1 MPDGVER
8 LQLQPMKSIQPA
20 RGLGHIFFWYDNW
33 RLAGRIRSRMLAGG
47 FVERPL
53 ADDRVHCFLCDDIET
68 CLPILSTILTDRE
81 KRQVSLLISE
91 SPKPDL
97 FEFGQLKTV
106 EEHETQLLALWMGD
120 MLMDRRYRSLMQP
133 IVHAK
138 NLQHVLGYEFLIRGL
153 HTDGTDI
160 PAPTLFGTAEK
171 CGMLYALDM
180 AAGESATRT
189 ARMHNLQGDV
199 FVNVLPRTIGDE
211 AGLDAWLQA
220 VLAAAEVNP
229 EQIVFELVESQQ
241 LADSNALKNL
251 VRKLHDQGIRV
262 ALDDF
267 GSGFNNLVG
276 LVEVAPDYIKIDKSL
291 IDDVSSDHRKLHL
304 VANLID
310 AAKGSDIQVIAEGI
324 EDAET
329 AERLVSVGVDYLQ
342 GYYIGYP
349 KDEPVKQTP
358 IAV

>member
-1 MPDGVER
+1 MANV
-8 LQLQPMKSIQPA
+8 QPV

-33 RLAGRIRSRMLAGG
+33 RLAARVRSRMLANG
-47 FVERPL
+47 FVECPL
-53 ADDRVHCFLCDDIET
+53 EDDRVHCFLCDDLET
-68 CLPILSTILTDRE
+68 CLPILSNFLTARE
-81 KRQVSLLISE
+81 KRQVSVLVSE
-91 SPKPDL
+91 SSNPSIL
-97 FEFGQLKTV
+97 EFGRLKTI
-106 EEHETQLLALWMGD
+106 EQHETQLLALWLGD
-120 MLMDRRYRSLMQP
+120 LLMDRRYRSLMQP
-133 IVHAK
+133 IVHA
-138 NLQHVLGYEFLIRGL
+138 NNQNDVMGYEFLIRGL

-160 PAPTLFGTAEK
+160 PAPTLFGTAET
-171 CGMLYALDM
+171 CDMLYALDM

-189 ARMHNLQGDV
+189 ARLHNIREDV

-220 VLAAAEVNP
+220 VLAAAEVAP

-251 VRKLHDQGIRV
+251 VKKLHDQGIRV

-276 LVEVAPDYIKIDKSL
+276 LIEVAPDYIKIDKSL
-291 IDDVSSDHRKLHL
+291 VDDLSKDDRKVNLVASLVDSAKSSD
-304 VANLID
+304 IE
-310 AAKGSDIQVIAEGI
+310 VIAEGV

-329 AERLVSVGVDYLQ
+329 ADKLVSVGVDYLQ
-342 GYYIGYP
+342 GYHIGFP
-349 KDEPVKQTP
+349 KDQPLTRTP

>member
-1 MPDGVER
+1 MTDV
-8 LQLQPMKSIQPA
+8 QPV

-33 RLAGRIRSRMLAGG
+33 RLAARVRSRMVANG
-47 FVERPL
+47 FVECPL
-53 ADDRVHCFLCDDIET
+53 DDDRVHCFLCDDLET
-68 CLPILSTILTDRE
+68 CLPILSNFLTERE
-81 KRQVSLLISE
+81 KRQISVLASE
-91 SPKPDL
+91 TTRPNI
-97 FEFGQLKTV
+97 FEFGRLKTIAQ
-106 EEHETQLLALWMGD
+106 HETQLLALWLGD

-133 IVHAK
+133 IVHAS
-138 NLQHVLGYEFLIRGL
+138 NQHDIMGYEFLIRGL

-160 PAPTLFGTAEK
+160 PAPTLFGTAES
-171 CGMLYALDM
+171 CDMLYALDM

-189 ARMHNLQGDV
+189 ARLHDIQEDV

-220 VLAAAEVNP
+220 VLAAAEVSP

-241 LADSNALKNL
+241 LGDASALKNL
-251 VRKLHDQGIRV
+251 VEKLHHQGIRV

-291 IDDVSSDHRKLHL
+291 IDDLSKDDRKGNLVASLVDSAKSSD
-304 VANLID
+304 IE
-310 AAKGSDIQVIAEGI
+310 VIAEGV

-329 AERLVSVGVDYLQ
+329 AEKLVSIGVDYLQ
-342 GYYIGYP
+342 GYHIGFP
-349 KDEPVKQTP
+349 KDQPVTRAP

>member
-1 MPDGVER
+1 MTDV
-8 LQLQPMKSIQPA
+8 QSV

-33 RLAGRIRSRMLAGG
+33 RLAARVRSRMVANG
-47 FVERPL
+47 FVEFPL
-53 ADDRVHCFLCDDIET
+53 NDDRVHCFLCDDLET
-68 CLPILSTILTDRE
+68 CLPILSNFLTERE
-81 KRQVSLLISE
+81 KRQVSVLATETAQPSV
-91 SPKPDL
+91 
-97 FEFGQLKTV
+97 FEFGRLKTI
-106 EEHETQLLALWMGD
+106 EQHETQLLALWLGD

-138 NLQHVLGYEFLIRGL
+138 NHHEVMGYEFLIRGL

-160 PAPTLFGTAEK
+160 PAPTLFGTAES
-171 CGMLYALDM
+171 CDMLYALDM

-189 ARMHNLQGDV
+189 ARLHDVQEDV

-211 AGLDAWLQA
+211 DGLDAWLQA
-220 VLAAAEVNP
+220 VLAAAEVSP

-241 LADSNALKNL
+241 LGDPNELKNL
-251 VRKLHDQGIRV
+251 VAKLHDQGIRV

-291 IDDVSSDHRKLHL
+291 IDDLSKDHRKGNL
-304 VANLID
+304 VAGLVD
-310 AAKGSDIQVIAEGI
+310 SAKSSDVKVIAEGV

-329 AERLVSVGVDYLQ
+329 AEKLVSIGVDFLQ
-342 GYYIGYP
+342 GYYIGFP
-349 KDEPVKQTP
+349 KDQPVRPTP